1 MILVLWRGSFS
12 LNIFNLI
19 DEGGGVFDMLFIVL
33 ECIGLMVVDRIMG
46 VFIYY
51 SITWIHSL
59 NIFNRD
65 DTNSNKF
72 ILYLFKILISI

>member
-19 DEGGGVFDMLFIVL
+19 DEGGGVLDILLIVL
-33 ECIGLMVVDRIMG
+33 ECMGLMVVDRIMG

-51 SITWIHSL
+51 SITLKHWL
-59 NIFNRD
+59 NIFNIHY
-65 DTNSNKF
+65 TNPNKLMF
-72 ILYLFKILISI
+72 YL